1 MSRSTGTTTSMT
13 DAPGTSP
20 ITLPAD
26 DMAHRRG
33 HLRVAEERFAWL
45 MISPSLLVLLLVGTA
60 PLAALIIMG
69 LYRIDLIGF
78 RPNGF
83 VSLENYRD
91 MLQDDRFWGSV
102 WTMLIYT
109 FTSVFLQVVIG
120 LTLSLALFRPLKG
133 QGILRVA
140 LLLPMILAPVA
151 VGLTWRTL
159 ILTPDY
165 GIVDAFLQMFGLG
178 PYPWLTHPTWALV
191 SVILIHTWQWTPFAF
206 LVFTASLHAMPE
218 EPFEAALI
226 DGANG
231 WQRFRDI
238 TLPLLR
244 PALVV
249 VIILRIMIAFRAFD
263 AIYSA
268 TGGGPGTATEILNL
282 YAYRIS
288 FTSLKLG
295 YGAALG
301 TVLLLLTLV
310 ISWVVFRLRQ
320 RA

>member
-1 MSRSTGTTTSMT
+1 
-13 DAPGTSP
+13 
-20 ITLPAD
+20 
-26 DMAHRRG
+26 
-33 HLRVAEERFAWL
+33 
-45 MISPSLLVLLLVGTA
+45 MIAPSLLVLLLVGTV
-60 PLAALIIMG
+60 PLTALLVMG

-78 RPNGF
+78 RPDGF
-83 VSLENYRD
+83 IGFENYRE
-91 MLQDDRFWGSV
+91 MLEDDRFWGSV
-102 WTMLIYT
+102 STMLIYT
-109 FTSVFLQVVIG
+109 GTSVLFQVVVG
-120 LTLSLALFRPLKG
+120 LALALALFRPIRG

-165 GIVDAFLQMFGLG
+165 GILDAFLQLFGLG
-178 PYPWLTHPTWALV
+178 PFPWLTHPTWALA
-191 SVILIHTWQWTPFAF
+191 SVIAIHTWQWTPFAF
-206 LVFTASLHAMPE
+206 LVFTASLHAMPDD
-218 EPFEAALI
+218 PFEAAMI

-244 PALVV
+244 PAIAVV
-249 VIILRIMIAFRAFD
+249 VILRIMIAFRAFD

-301 TVLLLLTLV
+301 TMLLLLTLV
-310 ISWVVFRLRQ
+310 ISGLVFRLRQ
-320 RA
+320 RAQE

>member
-1 MSRSTGTTTSMT
+1 MT
-13 DAPGTSP
+13 DARHPSIALPGEP
-20 ITLPAD
+20 QG
-26 DMAHRRG
+26 RRRR
-33 HLRVAEERFAWL
+33 HTQRTAEQRFGWL
-45 MISPSLLVLLLVGTA
+45 MIAPSLLVLLLVGTV
-60 PLAALIIMG
+60 PLLALLVMG

-78 RPNGF
+78 RPDGF
-83 VSLENYRD
+83 VGLENYRE
-91 MLQDDRFWGSV
+91 MLEDDRFWGSV
-102 WTMLIYT
+102 GVMLIYT
-109 FTSVFLQVVIG
+109 GTSVFFQVVIG
-120 LTLSLALFRPLKG
+120 LALALALFRPLWG

-165 GIVDAFLQMFGLG
+165 GILDAFLQLFGLG
-178 PYPWLTHPTWALV
+178 PYPWLTHPHWALA
-191 SVILIHTWQWTPFAF
+191 SVIAIHTWQWTPFAF

-218 EPFEAALI
+218 DPFEAAMI
-226 DGANG
+226 DGASG

-244 PALVV
+244 PAIVV

-301 TVLLLLTLV
+301 TVLLLLTLL
-310 ISWVVFRLRQ
+310 ISWGVFRLRQ
-320 RA
+320 RGQEDQ

>member
-1 MSRSTGTTTSMT
+1 MT
-13 DAPGTSP
+13 DARNTAPL
-20 ITLPAD
+20 TLPAD
-26 DMAHRRG
+26 APAQPRR
-33 HLRVAEERFAWL
+33 HSQRAAEQRFGWL
-45 MISPSLLVLLLVGTA
+45 MIAPSLLVLLLVGTV
-60 PLAALIIMG
+60 PLAALLVMG

-78 RPNGF
+78 RPDGF
-83 VSLENYRD
+83 IGLENYRD
-91 MLQDDRFWGSV
+91 MVEDDRFWGSV
-102 WTMLIYT
+102 WTMLVYT
-109 FTSVFLQVVIG
+109 FTSVFFQVVIG
-120 LTLSLALFRPLKG
+120 LALALALFRPLAG

-165 GIVDAFLQMFGLG
+165 GILDAFLQMFGLG
-178 PYPWLTHPTWALV
+178 SYPWLTDPTWALA
-191 SVILIHTWQWTPFAF
+191 SVIAIHTWQWTPFAF

-218 EPFEAALI
+218 DPFEAAMI
-226 DGANG
+226 DGANA

-244 PALVV
+244 PAIVV
-249 VIILRIMIAFRAFD
+249 VVILRIMIAFRAFD

-310 ISWVVFRLRQ
+310 ISWIVFRMRQ

>member
-1 MSRSTGTTTSMT
+1 MT
-13 DAPGTSP
+13 DARHPSIP
-20 ITLPAD
+20 LPAD
-26 DMAHRRG
+26 VPAHRRRRTQ
-33 HLRVAEERFAWL
+33 RVAEQRFGWL
-45 MISPSLLVLLLVGTA
+45 MIAPSLLVLLLVGTV
-60 PLAALIIMG
+60 PLAALLVMG

-78 RPNGF
+78 RPDGF
-83 VSLENYRD
+83 IGLANYRE
-91 MLQDDRFWGSV
+91 MLEDDRFWGSV

-109 FTSVFLQVVIG
+109 GTSVFFQVVIG
-120 LTLSLALFRPLKG
+120 LALALALFRPLRG

-165 GIVDAFLQMFGLG
+165 GILDAFLQMFGLG
-178 PYPWLTHPTWALV
+178 PFPWLTHPHWALA
-191 SVILIHTWQWTPFAF
+191 SVIAIHTWQWTPFAF

-218 EPFEAALI
+218 DPFEAAMI

-244 PALVV
+244 PALIV

-301 TVLLLLTLV
+301 TVLLLFTLL
-310 ISWVVFRLRQ
+310 ISWLVFRLRQ

>member
-1 MSRSTGTTTSMT
+1 MT
-13 DAPGTSP
+13 YARQPSIPIPADAPAQS
-20 ITLPAD
+20 
-26 DMAHRRG
+26 RR
-33 HLRVAEERFAWL
+33 RTQRAAEQRFGWL
-45 MISPSLLVLLLVGTA
+45 MIAPSLLVLLLVGTV
-60 PLAALIIMG
+60 PLLALLVMG

-78 RPNGF
+78 KPDGF
-83 VSLENYRD
+83 VGLANYRE
-91 MLQDDRFWGSV
+91 MLEDDRFWGSV

-109 FTSVFLQVVIG
+109 GASVVLQVVIG
-120 LTLSLALFRPLKG
+120 LALALALFRPLRG

-165 GIVDAFLQMFGLG
+165 GILDAFLQLFGLG
-178 PYPWLTHPTWALV
+178 PYPWLTHPHWALA
-191 SVILIHTWQWTPFAF
+191 SVIAIHTWQWTPFAF
-206 LVFTASLHAMPE
+206 LVFTASLHAMPDD
-218 EPFEAALI
+218 PFEAAMI

-244 PALVV
+244 PAIVV

-301 TVLLLLTLV
+301 TVLLLLTLL
-310 ISWVVFRLRQ
+310 ISGLVFRLRQ

>member
-1 MSRSTGTTTSMT
+1 MSDLPSA
-13 DAPGTSP
+13 APFA
-20 ITLPAD
+20 LPKD
-26 DMAHRRG
+26 PRVRQTKRQRMG
-33 HLRVAEERFAWL
+33 VAEERFAWL
-45 MISPSLLVLLLVGTA
+45 MISPSLLVLLLVGTL
-60 PLAALIIMG
+60 PLAALIAMG
-69 LYRIDLIGF
+69 LYRIDLIGY
-78 RPNGF
+78 RPDGF
-83 VSLENYRD
+83 AGLENYRD
-91 MLQDDRFWGSV
+91 MVRDDRFWASV
-102 WTMLIYT
+102 WTMLVYT
-109 FTSVFLQVVIG
+109 FTSVFFQLVIG
-120 LTLSLALFRPLKG
+120 LALAMALFRPLKG

-165 GIVDAFLQMFGLG
+165 GIIDAFLQMFGLG
-178 PYPWLTHPTWALV
+178 PYPWLTHPTLALV

-206 LVFTASLHAMPE
+206 LVFTASLHAMPT

-226 DGANG
+226 DGAGG

-244 PALVV
+244 PVIVV
-249 VIILRIMIAFRAFD
+249 VIILRTMIAFRAFD

-288 FTSLKLG
+288 FTSLSLG

-301 TVLLLLTLV
+301 TVLLLITLM
-310 ISWVVFRLRQ
+310 ISWLVFRLRQ
-320 RA
+320 HNQ

>member
-1 MSRSTGTTTSMT
+1 MT
-13 DAPGTSP
+13 DARNTAPL
-20 ITLPAD
+20 TLPAD
-26 DMAHRRG
+26 TPAQPRR
-33 HLRVAEERFAWL
+33 HSQRAAEQRFGWL
-45 MISPSLLVLLLVGTA
+45 MIAPSLLVLLLVGTV
-60 PLAALIIMG
+60 PLAALLVMG

-78 RPNGF
+78 RPDGF
-83 VSLENYRD
+83 IGLENYRD
-91 MLQDDRFWGSV
+91 MVEDDRFWGSV
-102 WTMLIYT
+102 WTMLVYT
-109 FTSVFLQVVIG
+109 FTSVFFQVVIG
-120 LTLSLALFRPLKG
+120 LALALALFRPLAG

-165 GIVDAFLQMFGLG
+165 GILDAFLQMFGLG
-178 PYPWLTHPTWALV
+178 SYPWLTNPTWALA
-191 SVILIHTWQWTPFAF
+191 SVIAIHTWQWTPFAF

-218 EPFEAALI
+218 DPFEAAMI
-226 DGANG
+226 DGANA

-244 PALVV
+244 PAIVV
-249 VIILRIMIAFRAFD
+249 VVILRIMIAFRAFD

-310 ISWVVFRLRQ
+310 ISWIVFRMRQ

>member
-1 MSRSTGTTTSMT
+1 MT
-13 DAPGTSP
+13 DARQPS

-26 DMAHRRG
+26 ARGRRRRAS
-33 HLRVAEERFAWL
+33 LEAAEERFAWL
-45 MISPSLLVLLLVGTA
+45 MTAPSLLMLLLVGTV
-60 PLAALIIMG
+60 PLVALLVMG
-69 LYRIDLIGF
+69 FYRIDFIGF
-78 RPNGF
+78 RPDGYIG
-83 VSLENYRD
+83 LENYRE
-91 MLQDDRFWGSV
+91 MLEDDRFWASV

-109 FTSVFLQVVIG
+109 FTSVFFQVVIG
-120 LTLSLALFRPLKG
+120 LALALALFRPLKG

-159 ILTPDY
+159 VLTPDY

-178 PYPWLTHPTWALV
+178 PYPWLTDPTWALA
-191 SVILIHTWQWTPFAF
+191 SVIAIHTWQWTPFAF
-206 LVFTASLHAMPE
+206 LVFTASLHAMPDD
-218 EPFEAALI
+218 PFEAALI
-226 DGANG
+226 DGASG

-244 PALVV
+244 PAIVV

-288 FTSLKLG
+288 FTSLRLG

-310 ISWVVFRLRQ
+310 ISWAVFRLRQ
-320 RA
+320 RS

>member
-1 MSRSTGTTTSMT
+1 MT
-13 DAPGTSP
+13 DTRDAAD

-26 DMAHRRG
+26 NRTGRRSRTKLHSG
-33 HLRVAEERFAWL
+33 EERFAWL
-45 MISPSLLVLLLVGTA
+45 MISPSLLVLLLVGTV
-60 PLAALIIMG
+60 PLAALLVMG

-83 VSLENYRD
+83 VGLENYRE
-91 MLQDDRFWGSV
+91 MLEDDRFRESAWI
-102 WTMLIYT
+102 MLVYT
-109 FTSVFLQVVIG
+109 VTSVFFQVVIG
-120 LTLSLALFRPLKG
+120 LALALALFRPLRG

-165 GIVDAFLQMFGLG
+165 GIIDAFLQQIGLG
-178 PYPWLTHPTWALV
+178 PYPWLTHPTWALA

-206 LVFTASLHAMPE
+206 LVFTASLHAMPDD
-218 EPFEAALI
+218 PFEAALI
-226 DGANG
+226 DGADG

-244 PALVV
+244 PAIVV
-249 VIILRIMIAFRAFD
+249 VIILRVMIAFRAFD

-288 FTSLKLG
+288 FTSLRLG

-301 TVLLLLTLV
+301 TVLLLFTLL
-310 ISWVVFRLRQ
+310 ISWAVFRLRQ
-320 RA
+320 RS

>member
-1 MSRSTGTTTSMT
+1 MT
-13 DAPGTSP
+13 DARHPSIP
-20 ITLPAD
+20 LPAD
-26 DMAHRRG
+26 APAQRRRRTQ
-33 HLRVAEERFAWL
+33 RVAEQRFGWL
-45 MISPSLLVLLLVGTA
+45 MIAPSLLVLLLVGTV
-60 PLAALIIMG
+60 PLAALLVMG

-78 RPNGF
+78 RPDGF
-83 VSLENYRD
+83 IGLANYRE
-91 MLQDDRFWGSV
+91 MLEDDRFWGSV

-109 FTSVFLQVVIG
+109 GTSVFFQVVIG
-120 LTLSLALFRPLKG
+120 LALALALFRPLRG

-165 GIVDAFLQMFGLG
+165 GILDAFLQMFGLG
-178 PYPWLTHPTWALV
+178 PFPWLTHPHWALA
-191 SVILIHTWQWTPFAF
+191 SVIAIHTWQWTPFAF

-218 EPFEAALI
+218 DPFEAAMI

-244 PALVV
+244 PALIV

-301 TVLLLLTLV
+301 TVLLLFTLL
-310 ISWVVFRLRQ
+310 ISWLVFRLRQ